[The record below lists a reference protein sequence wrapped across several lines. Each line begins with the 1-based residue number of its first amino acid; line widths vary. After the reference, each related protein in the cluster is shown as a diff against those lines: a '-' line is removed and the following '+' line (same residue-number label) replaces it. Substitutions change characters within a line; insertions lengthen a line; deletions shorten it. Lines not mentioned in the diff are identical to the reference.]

1 MPWLQLGIEMAREG
15 GRQLIVDVRM
25 LRIFVETKGGY
36 NAV

>member
-25 LRIFVETKGGY
+25 LRIFETQGGY